1 MSTGLESQRR
11 SVYNVVNVKESQS
24 QNELLT

>member
-11 SVYNVVNVKESQS
+11 SVYNVINVKESQS
-24 QNELLT
+24 QNKPI